1 MKRYRYQKAAGFTL
15 IELMVALAI
24 LASLAMVALPMTE
37 VSVKRA
43 QEQQLRQ
50 SLRDIRTAL
59 DAYKKASDDGRIA
72 KILGASGYPPDLEV
86 LAQGVTDKQ
95 SLNDKKIIF
104 LRKIPRDPTCD
115 CPHISAAETW
125 QLRSYDSPFDAP
137 QTGEDVFDVTSMNT
151 KEGLNG
157 IPYTHW

>member
-1 MKRYRYQKAAGFTL
+1 MNIKRKIAGFTL

-43 QEQQLRQ
+43 QEEQLRLA
-50 SLRDIRTAL
+50 LREIRGAL
-59 DAYKKASDDGRIA
+59 DAYKKASDDGLIETP
-72 KILGASGYPPDLEV
+72 LDASGYPPDLET
-86 LAQGVTDKQ
+86 LERGVKDKL
-95 SLNDKKIIF
+95 SINDKKIFF

-115 CPHISAAETW
+115 CAQMTAAQTW
-125 QLRSYDSPFDAP
+125 DLRSYDSEFDAP
-137 QTGEDVFDVTSMNT
+137 QPGEDVFDVTSMNT

-157 IPYTHW
+157 IPYMQW